1 MEPGMKLAVLIIIPK
16 IWGWIFVY
24 ISLNVEK
31 KGRWFTRLKFI
42 TRESTAF
49 QYFSGLLVS
58 HNNKIKKMYKQR
70 ANDRINIFKMKEKK
84 KENLWVMSD

>member
-1 MEPGMKLAVLIIIPK
+1 MIYK
-16 IWGWIFVY
+16 IKIHH
-24 ISLNVEK
+24 N
-31 KGRWFTRLKFI
+31 
-42 TRESTAF
+42 RESTAS

-84 KENLWVMSD
+84 KRKLVSNE